1 MIKLQKYPCA
11 CIAPLQAHKARK
23 PLRMGEEWS
32 NATIRGKPLSDL
44 WGETTQSDSIERK
57 KVQNVQKRLRTNAVM
72 AYHASALTVPL
83 SGRVWI
89 DVGAQV
95 TSVLEN
101 NVSNQHFIG

>member
-1 MIKLQKYPCA
+1 
-11 CIAPLQAHKARK
+11 
-23 PLRMGEEWS
+23 MGEEWS
-32 NATIRGKPLSDL
+32 NVTIRGKPLSDL

-57 KVQNVQKRLRTNAVM
+57 KVQNVQKRLRTNAVK

-89 DVGAQV
+89 GVGAQV
-95 TSVLEN
+95 TPVLEN